1 MKKGD
6 KIKVTV
12 ADGRKLG
19 DSKIGIISFINSN
32 LMVLDFTTIDGKI
45 IKESYTIVD
54 VLTQDLLKF
63 EKRINNKWELIK
75 REEIVNVGKLL

>member
-32 LMVLDFTTIDGKI
+32 LLVLDFTTIDGKI
-45 IKESYTIVD
+45 IKGPSTYSIIPKR
-54 VLTQDLLKF
+54 TQK
-63 EKRINNKWELIK
+63 
-75 REEIVNVGKLL
+75 

>member
-1 MKKGD
+1 
-6 KIKVTV
+6 
-12 ADGRKLG
+12 
-19 DSKIGIISFINSN
+19 
-32 LMVLDFTTIDGKI
+32 MVLDFTTIDGKI

-75 REEIVNVGKLL
+75 REEIANVGKLL

>member
-19 DSKIGIISFINSN
+19 DSKIRIISFINSN

-75 REEIVNVGKLL
+75 REEIANVGKLL